1 MWEIMSRQTP
11 FEDIAAAAIS
21 PMVVSG
27 KRPLLFPEWS
37 EVITST
43 IAKCWD
49 QNPNNRPTVKQ
60 ARGKLIISSSPFFI
74 LFIYFYYTHIYSSN
88 N

>member
-11 FEDIAAAAIS
+11 FDNIAAAAIS
-21 PMVVSG
+21 PMVVAG

-37 EVITST
+37 EVISSS

-49 QNPNNRPTVKQ
+49 QVAANRPTVKQ
-60 ARGKLIISSSPFFI
+60 ARGKK
-74 LFIYFYYTHIYSSN
+74 
-88 N
+88 

>member
-1 MWEIMSRQTP
+1 MSRQTP

-27 KRPLLFPEWS
+27 KRPLIFPEWS
-37 EVITST
+37 EVVSST

-49 QNPNNRPTVKQ
+49 ATPSHRPTVKE
-60 ARGKLIISSSPFFI
+60 ARGNKPL
-74 LFIYFYYTHIYSSN
+74 
-88 N
+88 